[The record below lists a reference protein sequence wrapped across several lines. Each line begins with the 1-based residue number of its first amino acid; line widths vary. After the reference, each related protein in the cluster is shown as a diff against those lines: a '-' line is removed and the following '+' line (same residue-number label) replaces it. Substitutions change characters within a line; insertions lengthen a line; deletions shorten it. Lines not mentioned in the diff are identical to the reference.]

1 MRGQSSISPVREER
15 RLRGLT
21 MLAWI
26 IGGLPVVAF
35 VATFAVTDGAPIRA
49 PSAGSG
55 MPAGADAAPDWPG
68 QAALAPP
75 AGIPT
80 LAVADA
86 ETRIVPAISGW
97 APPPADEFRHD
108 RTHAGWDRLE
118 RLANAGDRDALVF
131 LTLMR
136 SGAIPGQGWIH
147 KAAAP

>member
-1 MRGQSSISPVREER
+1 
-15 RLRGLT
+15 LRGLT

-26 IGGLPVVAF
+26 IGGLPIVTF
-35 VATFAVTDGAPIRA
+35 VAIFAMTDGAPIRA
-49 PSAGSG
+49 PSVGSG
-55 MPAGADAAPDWPG
+55 MPAGADVATDWPG
-68 QAALAPP
+68 QAALSPP
-75 AGIPT
+75 AGIPN
-80 LAVADA
+80 LAVTHAQ
-86 ETRIVPAISGW
+86 TRMVPEISGW

-147 KAAAP
+147 KAAAH

>member
-1 MRGQSSISPVREER
+1 M
-15 RLRGLT
+15 RGLT

-35 VATFAVTDGAPIRA
+35 VATLAVTDGAPIRA

-68 QAALAPP
+68 QTALVSP

-80 LAVADA
+80 LAVTHAQ
-86 ETRIVPAISGW
+86 TRMVPAITGW

-108 RTHAGWDRLE
+108 RTHAGWERLE
-118 RLANAGDRDALVF
+118 RLANAGDHDALVF

-136 SGAIPGQGWIH
+136 SGAIPGRDRIH
-147 KAAAP
+147 NAAAP